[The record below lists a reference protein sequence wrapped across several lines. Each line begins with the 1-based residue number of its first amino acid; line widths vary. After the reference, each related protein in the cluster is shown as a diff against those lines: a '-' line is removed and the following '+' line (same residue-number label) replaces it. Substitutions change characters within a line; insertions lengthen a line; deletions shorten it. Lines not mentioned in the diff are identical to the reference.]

1 MYKDLASLVYVH
13 WLIRKILELSFL
25 ALVKCQ
31 NVLLGIEIEILH
43 LESKRNLQLILF
55 KYHHE
60 VARISGGII
69 WH

>member
-55 KYHHE
+55 K
-60 VARISGGII
+60 
-69 WH
+69 